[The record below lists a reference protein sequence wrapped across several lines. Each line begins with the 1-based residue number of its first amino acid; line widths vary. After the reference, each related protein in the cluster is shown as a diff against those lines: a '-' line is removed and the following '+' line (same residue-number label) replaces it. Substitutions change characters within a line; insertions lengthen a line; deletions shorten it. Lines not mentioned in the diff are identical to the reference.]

1 MVLTNEELWANAV
14 PCFATYHL
22 DNGGVITN
30 YEDCGNMVK
39 YDYVDYPDDLKMKI
53 TEWDYSTT
61 EPTVDY
67 LKTTYSVSDFATVA
81 HYLEDI
87 QALQIQTVLFTTD
100 RVFLTDYAT
109 QGNMVYNPSTNEL
122 YIFDGTAW
130 RQIAMV

>member
-1 MVLTNEELWANAV
+1 
-14 PCFATYHL
+14 
-22 DNGGVITN
+22 
-30 YEDCGNMVK
+30 
-39 YDYVDYPDDLKMKI
+39 
-53 TEWDYSTT
+53 
-61 EPTVDY
+61 